1 MCADRPSAGK
11 LTERVTIARRI
22 EMNPDAPNDYGNTV
36 ADWADEGTVSAEFVF
51 LRGGEA
57 VIAGRLQ
64 GRQPVV
70 IRVRASALTR
80 SVAPDWRVTDVRTGT
95 VYAIRSVTET
105 ADRAAV
111 EMLAES
117 GVAA

>member
-1 MCADRPSAGK
+1 MSTIRAGDLK
-11 LTERVTIARRI
+11 ERIALERRMEI
-22 EMNPDAPNDYGNTV
+22 NPDAPNDYGNTV
-36 ADWADEGTVSAEFVF
+36 GGWVSQGEVWAQYVF

-70 IRVRASALTR
+70 VRVRASALTR
-80 SVAPDWRVTDVRTGT
+80 QVAPEWRVRDVRSG
-95 VYAIRSVTET
+95 VIYAVRSVTET

-111 EMLAES
+111 EVLAES